1 MGAYCIEESFSD
13 VTVLYGIVNRLSHLF
28 DENLEQ
34 EHFLLPS
41 VRKRHLPGINNLRLF
56 SYNSRLRR

>member
-13 VTVLYGIVNRLSHLF
+13 VTVLYGIVNRLSNLF

-41 VRKRHLPGINNLRLF
+41 VRKRHLPAINNLRLF